1 MADERAPWRER
12 DFRLV
17 LGGGLVNDIGDWLLM
32 IALPVYVLTATGS
45 GSATAAL
52 FAIEYGVAMVLGPYG
67 GRLVDGWDLRRTL
80 VVTNLLQAVLLLPL
94 LAVTPHRVWPAF
106 AVAAAQAIL
115 GRVNNPANAAIVPRL
130 VAPDQLV
137 AANAALASSSSL
149 ARLIG
154 SPLGGVIVELAG
166 LRAVVVL
173 DGLSFL
179 AVAGAMW
186 LVRRP
191 APLEGSDA
199 VEGTSDSGSAL
210 DGLRLVRRRPTL
222 RRLMLLI
229 GATQLA
235 QGMFVVLFVAF
246 VLRQLDAGAS
256 AVGLIRGVQ
265 AVGGLVGG
273 LAIAR
278 WSRRWH
284 PGVLASFG
292 LLGMGALSALTWN
305 APVVTTAVVAYGALF
320 VLAGVPSAAIGVGLM
335 TTAQQVTPPAFM
347 GRVVGTAEAV
357 GLGGAAVGSIV
368 AGLALDRVSIT
379 TLLDT
384 QAMVYVLA
392 GAFAWWALVREP
404 ALDDRSAAMETRGPS
419 DAPAGAEGRRTA

>member
-1 MADERAPWRER
+1 MASERAPWRDR

-17 LGGGLVNDIGDWLLM
+17 WGGGLVNDIGDWLLM
-32 IALPVYVLTATGS
+32 IALPVYVLTETGS
-45 GSATAAL
+45 GSAAAAL

-106 AVAAAQAIL
+106 LVAAAQAVL

-137 AANAALASSSSL
+137 AANAALASGSSL
-149 ARLIG
+149 ARLVG
-154 SPLGGVIVELAG
+154 SPLGGVVVELAG
-166 LRAVVVL
+166 LRAVVLL

-191 APLEGSDA
+191 APTERA
-199 VEGTSDSGSAL
+199 VEGASDSGSAL

-222 RRLMLLI
+222 RRLILVI
-229 GATQLA
+229 GMTQLA

-256 AVGLIRGVQ
+256 AVGLIRGLQ

-305 APVVTTAVVAYGALF
+305 APVVTTAVVSYAVLF
-320 VLAGVPSAAIGVGLM
+320 VVAGVPSAAIGIGLM
-335 TTAQQVTPPAFM
+335 TTAQLATPPAFM

-357 GLGGAAVGSIV
+357 GLAGAAVGSIV
-368 AGLALDRVSIT
+368 AGLALDRVGIT
-379 TLLDT
+379 VLLDA
-384 QAMVYVLA
+384 QALVYVLS
-392 GAFAWWALVREP
+392 GAFAWWALVCRP
-404 ALDDRSAAMETRGPS
+404 ARDDRTAAECTAVTVDVPVAAGRG
-419 DAPAGAEGRRTA
+419 